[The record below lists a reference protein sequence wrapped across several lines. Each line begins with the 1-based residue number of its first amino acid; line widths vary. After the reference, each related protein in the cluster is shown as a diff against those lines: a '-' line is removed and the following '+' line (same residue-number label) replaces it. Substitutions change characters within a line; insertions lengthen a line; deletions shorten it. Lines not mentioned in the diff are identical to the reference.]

1 MKVDFYVMENMGRMQ
16 ALRELCL
23 LLETP
28 YDAGQSVYIHTAGK
42 DDAEQLDKL
51 LWTYRDDSFLAH
63 QIKEPGSDNT
73 APILIG
79 MDDTPSQTPSK
90 IESVLVNLT
99 TQIPAFYK
107 QFGRVIE
114 IVFGDPAGQQSARDR
129 FRQYR
134 EKGCELNTHKMKVN

>member
-28 YDAGQSVYIHTAGK
+28 YDAGQSVYIHTAVK

-63 QIKEPGSDNT
+63 QIKEPGSQNT
-73 APILIG
+73 SPILIG
-79 MDDTPSQTPSK
+79 IDDTPTQA
-90 IESVLVNLT
+90 EGVLVNLT
-99 TQIPAFYK
+99 TQIPAFY
-107 QFGRVIE
+107 QEFERVIE
-114 IVFGDPAGQQSARDR
+114 IVFSDPAAQQSARDR

-134 EKGCELNTHKMKVN
+134 EKGCELNTHKLKVN

>member
-23 LLETP
+23 LLENPYETGTP
-28 YDAGQSVYIHTAGK
+28 VYIHTAAK

-63 QIKEPGSDNT
+63 QIKEAGNENSS
-73 APILIG
+73 PIMIG
-79 MDDTPSQTPSK
+79 IDDTPAQTP
-90 IESVLVNLT
+90 IQIDSVLVNLT
-99 TQIPAFYK
+99 TGIPAFYQ
-107 QFGRVIE
+107 QFGRIIE
-114 IVFGDPAGQQSARDR
+114 IVFSDPAAQQSARDR

-134 EKGCELNTHKMKVN
+134 EKGCELNTHKLKVN